1 MGLLLILPLLVS
13 GYLVC
18 LKHPGH
24 YCRLHR
30 FEGQLLY
37 LQVARLGWTCLVL
50 SFVLTTLILC
60 LSKQPLQLAG
70 QTIPI
75 DYSAYLGKLL
85 IELDIATERNH
96 GLWVFLLQ
104 VGLTAMIIPY
114 CWARLFV
121 RWRRRRLQLA
131 SEEELNQ
138 QLMLELLTGRPLR
151 TLLRESIA
159 RGSQCMFTLND
170 RNVYVGVVSSICEP
184 NESEGIDHAFSLI
197 PTCSGYRDKDTLEI
211 ILDTEY
217 PDASDAISIML
228 LQEAVVSATRF
239 DPATWMSF
247 QSRTRAK
254 PQPTRSYRRPSARKK
269 KTPGA
274 CA

>member
-70 QTIPI
+70 QAIPI

-85 IELDIATERNH
+85 VELDIATERNH

-121 RWRRRRLQLA
+121 RWRLRRLQLA

-211 ILDTEY
+211 VLNTEY
-217 PDASDAISIML
+217 PDVSDAISIML
-228 LQEAVVSATRF
+228 LQEAVVSATCF

-254 PQPTRSYRRPSARKK
+254 PQPIRSYRRTSAHKK

>member
-37 LQVARLGWTCLVL
+37 LQVARLGWTCLIL

-70 QTIPI
+70 HTIPI
-75 DYSAYLGKLL
+75 DYSAYLGNLL
-85 IELDIATERNH
+85 VEMDIATDRNH

-114 CWARLFV
+114 FWARLFV
-121 RWRRRRLQLA
+121 RWRRQRLQLA

-217 PDASDAISIML
+217 PDESDAVSIML
-228 LQEAVVSATRF
+228 LQEAVVSASRF
-239 DPATWMSF
+239 DPATWVSF
-247 QSRTRAK
+247 QSRKK
-254 PQPTRSYRRPSARKK
+254 PKPRPSRVYHRHSPRP
-269 KTPGA
+269 KTASGA

>member
-138 QLMLELLTGRPLR
+138 QLMLELLTGAPSGPCSGNPLR
-151 TLLRESIA
+151 AALNACSRSTI
-159 RGSQCMFTLND
+159 GMFMWALF
-170 RNVYVGVVSSICEP
+170 
-184 NESEGIDHAFSLI
+184 H
-197 PTCSGYRDKDTLEI
+197 
-211 ILDTEY
+211 
-217 PDASDAISIML
+217 
-228 LQEAVVSATRF
+228 
-239 DPATWMSF
+239 
-247 QSRTRAK
+247 
-254 PQPTRSYRRPSARKK
+254 PSASRMSPKV
-269 KTPGA
+269 
-274 CA
+274 